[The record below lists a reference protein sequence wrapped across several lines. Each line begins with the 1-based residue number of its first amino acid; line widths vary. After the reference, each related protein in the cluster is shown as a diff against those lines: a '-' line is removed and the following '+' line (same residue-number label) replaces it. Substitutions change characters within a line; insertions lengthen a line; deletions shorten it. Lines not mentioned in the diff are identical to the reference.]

1 MEMRIAQSIII
12 LNAHYN
18 LSIVFKYMFTSES
31 ERKIIIIIL
40 EDCYFGS
47 FDFDTSVMSEL
58 KLKHVK
64 TCNQT
69 ELESFKS
76 T

>member
-1 MEMRIAQSIII
+1 MRIAQSIII
-12 LNAHYN
+12 LKAHYN

-31 ERKIIIIIL
+31 ERKKLIIIL
-40 EDCYFGS
+40 ENCYFGS

-58 KLKHVK
+58 NIKQVK

-69 ELESFKS
+69 ELERFIS